1 MKEQLSAFI
10 DNELSEF
17 EERRLLAELERDP
30 ALRESWDR
38 YHLIRAALRNE
49 LDLSA
54 GNQATASRVSDGI
67 ADRGTEKP
75 SLHWARPTARMA
87 GTVAIAA
94 SVAAVTLV
102 GLYTFKRPAGES
114 AQLAAGA
121 KPAANAVPVAAARW
135 NTGKP
140 ELDRALN
147 AYLAGHNEVAGG
159 TGVGGVLPYVR
170 VVDQEAARPADVP
183 K

>member
-30 ALRESWDR
+30 ALRETWDR

-67 ADRGTEKP
+67 ADRDTKKP
-75 SLHWARPTARMA
+75 SSRWARPTVRMA

-102 GLYTFKRPAGES
+102 GLYTFNRPAGES
-114 AQLAAGA
+114 AQLAGA
-121 KPAANAVPVAAARW
+121 KPAPNAVPVAAARW

-147 AYLAGHNEVAGG
+147 GYLAGHNEVAGG

-170 VVDQEAARPADVP
+170 VVDHEAARPADVP

>member
-54 GNQATASRVSDGI
+54 GGLATASRVADGL
-67 ADRGTEKP
+67 AHRGPEKQRP
-75 SLHWARPTARMA
+75 HWARPTARIA
-87 GTVAIAA
+87 GTLAIAA

-102 GLYTFKRPAGES
+102 GLYTFNRPAGDS
-114 AQLAAGA
+114 AQLAGA
-121 KPAANAVPVAAARW
+121 KPATNAVPVAAARW

-140 ELDRALN
+140 ELDRTLN
-147 AYLAGHNEVAGG
+147 GYLAGHNEVAGG

-170 VVDQEAARPADVP
+170 VVGREETRAAGAP